1 MLPASDTIFCMRFR
15 SLAYVTFLFTP
26 LFAQDLKINMGPT
39 AGSVVQRDNE
49 GRADI
54 KIAGTAPRA
63 SLNKFVEA
71 RIVSDKGDPLTGHDW
86 SALERVKNNAWS
98 GTIKGIPQGGPYS
111 IEVRV
116 AGTTTLDSVKDFFV
130 GDLWL
135 LAGQSNMEG
144 VGDLVDVEQSDPR
157 IRSFDQT
164 DRWVLA
170 NEPLHQLPNAA
181 DRVHWRK
188 DKDGNVKKLEGQ
200 ELEQYIANRR
210 KGAGLG
216 LPFAKIM
223 LQRTG
228 VPIGLIPCA
237 HGGTSMDQWSPSLK
251 DKQGDSLYGA
261 TYRRFLAVGARIRG
275 VLWYQGESDANPKVI
290 AEFPD
295 KFEKLIA
302 AFRQD
307 FLQPDLPFYYV
318 QIGRHVNYTNQAE
331 WNAVQEAQRKI
342 ESRVPR
348 VGMVPAVDLSLDDG
362 IHISTPDLK
371 RIALRIANLVTHDL
385 HPEIEKFRPYKRGPR
400 PVNAKVEGPV
410 VRILFAEVNGKLVT
424 AGRLTGFSIHGA
436 DGAQLPAIFRTQ
448 IDPRDGNSVVL
459 SVSGKLPDGAT
470 VHYAAGRDPY
480 ANLNDELDMG
490 APAFG
495 PIAIEK

>member
-1 MLPASDTIFCMRFR
+1 MRFR
-15 SLAYVTFLFTP
+15 ALAFLTFLTLP
-26 LFAQDLKINMGPT
+26 LLSQDLKINLGPV
-39 AGSVVQRDNE
+39 AGSVIQRDPE

-54 KIAGTAPRA
+54 KIAGTAPRSSA
-63 SLNKFVEA
+63 NKFVEA
-71 RIVSDKGDPLTGHDW
+71 RILNDKGEPVVNLDW
-86 SALERVKNNAWS
+86 KALERVKNNAWS
-98 GTIKGIPQGGPYS
+98 GTLKGVPQGGPYS
-111 IEVRV
+111 VEVRV
-116 AGTTTLDSVKDFFV
+116 AGTTSIDAIKEFFI
-130 GDLWL
+130 GDLWV

-144 VGDLVDVEQSDPR
+144 VGDLVDLEQPDPR
-157 IRSFDQT
+157 IRSFDQS
-164 DRWVLA
+164 DRWVVA
-170 NEPLHQLPNAA
+170 TEPLHQLVNAA

-188 DKDGNVKKLEGQ
+188 DKEGNAKKLEGQ
-200 ELEQYIANRR
+200 DLEQYVSNRR

-216 LPFAKIM
+216 LPFAKAM

-228 VPIGLIPCA
+228 VPIGLLPCA
-237 HGGTSMDQWSPSLK
+237 HGGTSMDQWSPALK

-261 TYRRFLAVGARIRG
+261 TYRRFLAAGGRVRG

-290 AEFPD
+290 AAFPE

-302 AFRQD
+302 SFRQD

-318 QIGRHVNYTNQAE
+318 QIGRHVNNTNQAE
-331 WNAVQEAQRKI
+331 WNAVQEAQRKL
-342 ESRVPR
+342 ESRVPK

-362 IHISTPDLK
+362 IHISTQDHK
-371 RIALRIANLVTHDL
+371 RLALRIANLVTHDM

-400 PVNAKVEGPV
+400 PVNAKLEGNV
-410 VRILFAEVNGKLVT
+410 VRVLFAEVNGKLVT
-424 AGRLTGFSIHGA
+424 TGRLGGFTVHGP
-436 DGAQLPAIFRTQ
+436 DGAQFPAIFRAQ

-459 SVSGKLPDGAT
+459 NISGKLPDGAT
-470 VHYAAGRDPY
+470 IQYAAGRDPY

>member
-1 MLPASDTIFCMRFR
+1 MWPRAIAFLTFI
-15 SLAYVTFLFTP
+15 LAP
-26 LFAQDLKINMGPT
+26 LCAQDLKINLGPA
-39 AGSVVQRDNE
+39 AGSVLQRDND
-49 GRADI
+49 GRADV

-63 SLNKFVEA
+63 SLNKFVEV
-71 RIVSDKGDPLTGHDW
+71 RVLNDKGQPLASLDW
-86 SALERVKNNAWS
+86 NALERVKGTSWS

-111 IEVRV
+111 LEVRV
-116 AGTTTLDSVKDFFV
+116 AGTTTVDAIKDFYV

-144 VGDLVDVEQSDPR
+144 VGNLIDVEQPDNR

-164 DRWVLA
+164 DRWVVA

-188 DKDGNVKKLEGQ
+188 DKDGNPKKLEGQ
-200 ELEQYIANRR
+200 ELEQWVANRK

-216 LPFAKIM
+216 LPFAKAM
-223 LQRTG
+223 LMRTG
-228 VPIGLIPCA
+228 VPIGLLPCA
-237 HGGTSMDQWSPSLK
+237 HGGTSMDQWSPALK
-251 DKQGDSLYGA
+251 DKMGDSLYGA
-261 TYRRFLAVGARIRG
+261 TYRRFLAVGGRIRG
-275 VLWYQGESDANPKVI
+275 VLWYQGESDANPKVV
-290 AEFPD
+290 AAFPE

-318 QIGRHVNYTNQAE
+318 QIGRHVAYTNQAE
-331 WNAVQEAQRKI
+331 WNAVQEAQRKL
-342 ESRVPR
+342 ESRVPK

-362 IHISTPDLK
+362 IHISTADHK
-371 RIALRIANLVTHDL
+371 RLATRIANLVAHDM
-385 HPEIEKFRPYKRGPR
+385 HPELEKFRPYKRGPR
-400 PVNAKVEGPV
+400 PVNAKREGDL
-410 VRILFAEVNGKLVT
+410 VRILFAEVNGKLV
-424 AGRLTGFSIHGA
+424 AQGRLAGFSIHGS
-436 DGAQLPAIFRTQ
+436 DGAQLPAIFRAQ
-448 IDPRDGNSVVL
+448 IDPRDGNSVIL
-459 SVSGKLPDGAT
+459 SISGKLPDGAT

-495 PIAIEK
+495 PLPIEQ

>member
-1 MLPASDTIFCMRFR
+1 MGM
-15 SLAYVTFLFTP
+15 SLRAVAFLTFLFLP
-26 LFAQDLKINMGPT
+26 LQAQDLKINIGPA
-39 AGSVVQRDNE
+39 AGSVLQRDND

-54 KIAGTAPRA
+54 KIAGTAPRT

-71 RIVSDKGDPLTGHDW
+71 RVANEKGDPLPGKDW
-86 SALERVKNNAWS
+86 QALERVKNTAWS
-98 GTIKGIPQGGPYS
+98 GLLKGVPQGGPYS
-111 IEVRV
+111 LEVRV
-116 AGTTTLDSVKDFFV
+116 AGTTSIDAIKDFYI

-144 VGDLVDVEQSDPR
+144 VGDLADLEQPDPR
-157 IRSFDQT
+157 IRSFDQS

-170 NEPLHQLPNAA
+170 AEPLHQLVNAA

-188 DKDGNVKKLEGQ
+188 DKEGNLKKLEGQ
-200 ELEQYIANRR
+200 DLEQYVANRK

-216 LPFAKIM
+216 LPFAKAM

-228 VPIGLIPCA
+228 VPIGLLPCA
-237 HGGTSMDQWSPSLK
+237 HGGTSMDQWSPALK

-261 TYRRFLAVGARIRG
+261 TYRRFFATGGRIRG
-275 VLWYQGESDANPKVI
+275 ILWYQGESDASPKAV
-290 AEFPD
+290 AAFPE
-295 KFEKLIA
+295 KFEKLIS

-331 WNAVQEAQRKI
+331 WNAVQEVQRKL
-342 ESRVPR
+342 ESRIPK

-362 IHISTPDLK
+362 IHISTADHK
-371 RIALRIANLVTHDL
+371 RLALRLANQIAHDL
-385 HPEIEKFRPYKRGPR
+385 HPELEKFRPYKRGPR
-400 PVNAKVEGPV
+400 PANAKLEGDI
-410 VRILFAEVNGKLVT
+410 VRVLFAEVNGKLVSS
-424 AGRLTGFSIHGA
+424 GRLGGFSIHDSQGA
-436 DGAQLPAIFRTQ
+436 PVPAVFRAQ
-448 IDPRDGNSVVL
+448 IDPRDGNSVIL
-459 SVSGKLPDGAT
+459 SISGKLPDGAT
-470 VHYAAGRDPY
+470 VHYAVGRDPY

-495 PIAIEK
+495 PLPIER

>member
-1 MLPASDTIFCMRFR
+1 MWPRVVAFL
-15 SLAYVTFLFTP
+15 TFLTLP
-26 LFAQDLKINMGPT
+26 LLAQDLKINMGPV
-39 AGSVVQRDNE
+39 AGSVLQRDND
-49 GRADI
+49 GRADL

-63 SLNKFVEA
+63 SANKFVEA
-71 RIVSDKGDPLTGHDW
+71 RVVNDKGEPLAGLDW
-86 SALERVKNNAWS
+86 KALERVRNNAWS
-98 GTIKGIPQGGPYS
+98 GLIKGVPQGGPYS
-111 IEVRV
+111 LEVRV
-116 AGTTTLDSVKDFFV
+116 AGSTALDSVKDFFV

-144 VGDLVDVEQSDPR
+144 VGNLADVEQPDAR

-170 NEPLHQLPNAA
+170 TEPLHQLVNAA

-188 DKDGNVKKLEGQ
+188 DKEGNQKKLEGQ
-200 ELEQYIANRR
+200 ELEQYVSNRK

-216 LPFAKIM
+216 LPFAKAM

-228 VPIGLIPCA
+228 VPIGLLPCA
-237 HGGTSMDQWSPSLK
+237 HGGTSMEQWSPALK
-251 DKQGDSLYGA
+251 DKNGDSLYGA
-261 TYRRFLAVGARIRG
+261 TYRRFLAAGGRIRG
-275 VLWYQGESDANPKVI
+275 ILWYQGESDANPKVV
-290 AEFPD
+290 AAFPE

-307 FLQPDLPFYYV
+307 FLQPELPFYYV
-318 QIGRHVNYTNQAE
+318 QIGRHVSYTNEAE
-331 WNAVQEAQRKI
+331 WNAVQEAQRKL
-342 ESRVPR
+342 ESRVPK

-362 IHISTPDLK
+362 IHISTADHK
-371 RIALRIANLVTHDL
+371 RLALRIANQVTHDM

-400 PVNAKVEGPV
+400 PVNAKREGDV
-410 VRILFAEVNGKLVT
+410 IRILFAEVNGKLVT
-424 AGRLTGFSIHGA
+424 VGRLGGFTIHDAKG
-436 DGAQLPAIFRTQ
+436 DKVPAVFRAQ
-448 IDPRDGNSVVL
+448 IDPRDGNSVIL
-459 SVSGKLPDGAT
+459 SVSGKLPEGAA

-495 PIAIEK
+495 PLPIEQ

>member
-1 MLPASDTIFCMRFR
+1 MWLRAAWVLTLLSF
-15 SLAYVTFLFTP
+15 SLFS
-26 LFAQDLKINMGPT
+26 QDLKINLGPA
-39 AGSVVQRDNE
+39 AGSVVQRDSE
-49 GRADI
+49 GRADL
-54 KIAGTAPRA
+54 KIAGTAPRTSA
-63 SLNKFVEA
+63 NKFVEA
-71 RIVSDKGDPLTGHDW
+71 RVVNDKGEPLTGLDW
-86 SALERVKNNAWS
+86 KALERVKNNAWS
-98 GTIKGIPQGGPYS
+98 GTLKGVPQGGPYG

-116 AGTTTLDSVKDFFV
+116 AGSTALDSVKDFFV

-144 VGDLVDVEQSDPR
+144 VGDLIDLEQPDPR

-164 DRWVLA
+164 DKWVLA
-170 NEPLHQLPNAA
+170 TEPLHSIPNAI

-188 DKDGNVKKLEGQ
+188 DKDGNPKRFEGQ
-200 ELEQYIANRR
+200 ELETYISNRK

-216 LPFAKIM
+216 LPFAKLM

-237 HGGTSMDQWSPSLK
+237 HGGTSMDQWSPALK

-261 TYRRFLAVGARIRG
+261 TYRRFLATGARIRG
-275 VLWYQGESDANPKVI
+275 VLWYQGEAEANPKVI
-290 AEFPD
+290 AAFPD

-318 QIGRHVNYTNQAE
+318 QIGRHVAYVNQAE
-331 WNAVQEAQRKI
+331 WNMVQEAQRKL
-342 ESRVPR
+342 ESRIPK
-348 VGMVPAVDLSLDDG
+348 VGMVPAVDLSLDDA
-362 IHISTPDLK
+362 IHISTQDHK
-371 RIALRIANLVTHDL
+371 RLAARLANLITHDM
-385 HPEIEKFRPYKRGPR
+385 HPELEKFRPYKRGPR
-400 PVNAKVEGPV
+400 PVNAKLEGNV

-424 AGRLTGFSIHGA
+424 VGRLGGFSIHA
-436 DGAQLPAIFRTQ
+436 PDGTQLPAVFRAQ

-459 SVSGKLPDGAT
+459 SINGKLPDGAT

-495 PIAIEK
+495 PIAIER